1 MGLDLSCPF
10 RTKRYCVMKRI
21 IVIGGGDMKE
31 KTTIEIDRYVASLAK
46 EHAGDKRAY
55 GLFIGTAS
63 HDFMPAFNTFRKTY
77 TSVFDIKADCLL
89 TVYVDTPKERIDEK
103 FSKADFIYIGGGDTG
118 FMLQKWRETGLIDK
132 ILEAYER
139 GVTIVGRSAGAVCWF
154 DTMYTDSE
162 LLNGNEEDYRLYNG
176 LGVLKGTMCPHY
188 NVRTKDFDKAIIDN
202 NITSSYAV
210 EDDCA
215 LEFIDGNFT
224 KSISSGKKAY
234 NILLKDGQIIKNE
247 L

>member
-1 MGLDLSCPF
+1 
-10 RTKRYCVMKRI
+10 MKRI
-21 IVIGGGDMKE
+21 IAIGGGDMKE
-31 KTTIEIDRYVASLAK
+31 KTTLEIDKYVANLAK
-46 EHAGDKRAY
+46 EHAGDRRAY

-103 FSKADFIYIGGGDTG
+103 FSKADFIYVGGGDTG
-118 FMLQKWRETGLIDK
+118 FMLEKWRETGLIDK

-154 DTMYTDSE
+154 DTMFTDSE
-162 LLNGNEEDYRLYNG
+162 LLNGNEEDYRLYKG
-176 LGVLKGTMCPHY
+176 LGILKGTMCPHY
-188 NVRTKDFDKAIIDN
+188 NVRTEEFDKTVLENGIL
-202 NITSSYAV
+202 SSYAV

-215 LEFIDGNFT
+215 LEFVDGEFI

-234 NILLKDGQIIKNE
+234 NILLKNGQIIKNE
-247 L
+247 I

>member
-1 MGLDLSCPF
+1 MLKGI
-10 RTKRYCVMKRI
+10 TMKRI
-21 IVIGGGDMKE
+21 IAIGGGDMKE
-31 KTTIEIDRYVASLAK
+31 KTTLKIDEYVAKLAK

-103 FSKADFIYIGGGDTG
+103 FLKADFIYVGGGDTG
-118 FMLQKWRETGLIDK
+118 FMLKKWRETGLIDK

-162 LLNGNEEDYRLYNG
+162 MLNGNEDLYKLYNG
-176 LGVLKGTMCPHY
+176 LGVLKGTFCPHY
-188 NVRTKDFDKAIIDN
+188 NIRQKDFDKTVVENKID
-202 NITSSYAV
+202 SSYAV

-215 LEFIDGNFT
+215 LEFIDGKFT
-224 KSISSGKKAY
+224 KSISAGKKAY

>member
-1 MGLDLSCPF
+1 MLKGI
-10 RTKRYCVMKRI
+10 TMKRI
-21 IVIGGGDMKE
+21 IAIGGGDMKE
-31 KTTIEIDRYVASLAK
+31 KTTLKIDEYVAKLAK

-103 FSKADFIYIGGGDTG
+103 FLKADFIYVGGGDTG
-118 FMLQKWRETGLIDK
+118 FMLKKWRETGLIDK

-162 LLNGNEEDYRLYNG
+162 MLNGNEDLYKLYNG
-176 LGVLKGTMCPHY
+176 LGVLKGTFCPHY
-188 NVRTKDFDKAIIDN
+188 NIRQNDFDKTVVENKID
-202 NITSSYAV
+202 SSYAV

-215 LEFIDGNFT
+215 LEFIDGKFT
-224 KSISSGKKAY
+224 KSISAGKKAY

>member
-1 MGLDLSCPF
+1 
-10 RTKRYCVMKRI
+10 MKRI

-103 FSKADFIYIGGGDTG
+103 FLKADFIYIGGGDTG
-118 FMLQKWRETGLIDK
+118 FMLQKWRETGLVDK

-162 LLNGNEEDYRLYNG
+162 LLNGNEEDYRLYDG

-188 NVRTKDFDKAIIDN
+188 NIRTKDFDKAVIDN

-224 KSISSGKKAY
+224 RSISSGKKAY
-234 NILLKDGQIIKNE
+234 NILLKNGQIIKNE

>member
-1 MGLDLSCPF
+1 
-10 RTKRYCVMKRI
+10 MKRI

-31 KTTIEIDRYVASLAK
+31 KTTLEIDRYVASLAK
-46 EHAGDKRAY
+46 EHAGENRPY

-89 TVYVDTPKERIDEK
+89 TVYVDTPEERIDEK
-103 FSKADFIYIGGGDTG
+103 LSKADFIYISGGDTG
-118 FMLQKWRETGLIDK
+118 FMLEKWKEKGLTKK
-132 ILEAYER
+132 ILDAYER

-154 DTMYTDSE
+154 ETMFTDST
-162 LLNGNEEDYRLYNG
+162 LLNGNEEDYRLYKG

-188 NVRTKDFDKAIIDN
+188 NIRVNEFDKVVMEN

-215 LEFIDGNFT
+215 LEFVDGKLT

-234 NILLKDGQIIKNE
+234 EILIENGQIIKKE